1 MATLLDGKTLAKN
14 VRSEVKEH
22 VLALMEKHDVQPH
35 LTVVLVGDDPASQT
49 YVRGKERACKKA
61 RIKSTVI
68 RRDDDVSIDE
78 LLGIIDDLNEDDSVH
93 GILVQLPLPDHINE
107 ERVIERIS
115 PEKDVDGFT
124 AINVAHLMAGDD
136 TLAPCTPKGIIRIL
150 DAYDIDIEG
159 KECVVIGRSQIVGKP
174 MAHLLL
180 NRNGTVTVCH
190 SRTRQIEKVAKRADI
205 LVVAVGRPQMVDE
218 SFVKPGAAVIDVG
231 ISKVDGKLKGDVA
244 FDEVEPVAG
253 HITPVPGGVGP
264 MTIAT
269 LLENT
274 ITCYKRIIGA

>member
-14 VRSEVKEH
+14 VRSEVHER
-22 VLALMEKHDVQPH
+22 VMTLMEKHDVQPH
-35 LTVVLVGDDPASQT
+35 LTVVLVGEDPASQT

-61 RIKSTVI
+61 HIKSTVI
-68 RRDDDVSIDE
+68 RKDNDVSEDE
-78 LLGIIDDLNEDDSVH
+78 LLEIIDGLNDDDTVH

-115 PEKDVDGFT
+115 PKKDVDGFT

-136 TLAPCTPKGIIRIL
+136 SLAPCTPKGIIRIL

-190 SRTRQIEKVAKRADI
+190 SRTKQIEQVAKRADI
-205 LVVAVGRPQMVDE
+205 LVVATGRAHMVDE
-218 SFVKPGAAVIDVG
+218 TFVKPGAAVIDVG

-244 FDEVEPVAG
+244 FDEVEPIAG
-253 HITPVPGGVGP
+253 YITPVPGGVGP

-274 ITCYKRIIGA
+274 MTCYKRIIGA